1 MGLVGKRTRKRQV
14 PEVARFA
21 VNNREIQ
28 VDDRG
33 YPFAILD
40 AHLVVRPVPPCKYFC
55 CYTFDAG
62 SFAFRKGAVAQV
74 R

>member
-1 MGLVGKRTRKRQV
+1 MGLVGKRTRKGQV

-28 VDDRG
+28 VDDRW
-33 YPFAILD
+33 YPFSILNAD
-40 AHLVVRPVPPCKYFC
+40 FIIWPVPPCKYFC
-55 CYTFDAG
+55 CYAFDAG